1 MLLVLFAP
9 PAGAPSRKN
18 GTLQYVFGPLVHPL
32 EVSGGGNRHVGRNGP
47 IGVVG
52 GPVGRA
58 R

>member
-32 EVSGGGNRHVGRNGP
+32 RSRVAETGTLAATAPSV
-47 IGVVG
+47 
-52 GPVGRA
+52 
-58 R
+58 